1 MHAFADEVITAH
13 GVRLRPLSGADVPA
27 IASACSD
34 ELTQRWLP
42 LPRPYT
48 EDSARAFALEVAPQA
63 LTSGDG
69 LERAIEVDGAF
80 AGVIGLKGTDWVAG
94 TTEAGYWLGPW
105 ARGRGLTARAL
116 AAITD
121 WALDTQ
127 GIGRVEVRVATD
139 NAASI
144 ATAERALFVREGVL
158 RRAGIT
164 HDGPVDLVVFSRLGS
179 DLRPRF

>member
-1 MHAFADEVITAH
+1 MRTFADEVITAH
-13 GVRLRPLSGADVPA
+13 GVRLRPLSEADVPA
-27 IASACSD
+27 IASACAD
-34 ELTQRWLP
+34 ELTQQWLP

-48 EDSARAFALEVAPQA
+48 QESARVFALELAPHA
-63 LTSGDG
+63 LASGEG
-69 LERAIEVDGAF
+69 LERAIEVDGTF

-94 TTEAGYWLGPW
+94 TTQAGYWLGPW
-105 ARGRGLTARAL
+105 ARGQGLTARAL

-127 GIGRVEVRVATD
+127 GIGRVEVRVAPL
-139 NAASI
+139 NVASI

-158 RRAGIT
+158 RRAGFT

-179 DLRPRF
+179 DVRPQF